1 MSVRNLDAIF
11 KPKSIALIGAS
22 KHPHSVGKG
31 IAQNLMDGRFT
42 GKVFWVNPKYSELLG
57 QRCYG
62 KIAELPEPVDA
73 AVVATPAATVPKVID
88 ELGAA
93 GTRAAIVVTAGITQ
107 ANGLLQK
114 TLDAARPSTLRLVG
128 PNCLGI
134 INPGLGLNASFAHI
148 MPKPGGLAFVAQS
161 GALAT
166 SVIDWANSRGTG
178 FTYVA
183 SLGDT
188 ADVDFGDL
196 LDYLANDGATRAV
209 LLYMESIEHP
219 RKFMSAARA
228 IGRIKPVIVV
238 KGGRSEGG
246 QRAARSHTGAMTSA
260 DAVYDAVFR
269 RSGILRVN
277 ELQELFDAASI
288 LGASRS
294 NSGDRL
300 CVVTNGGGM
309 GVLAADSLTA
319 AGGRLAE
326 LSESAIDRLSEGL
339 PATWSHGN
347 PIDIVGDATGERYQF
362 ALDSVALEPDI
373 DAILAIICPTA
384 VAPPVELAAAI
395 VQAAKNHP
403 QRPTGTAIVGGE
415 AAEKAR
421 RLLANEGFPV
431 FETPEQAVRG
441 FMYRVRHRR
450 NRTNLMTTPPALPS
464 DQMVDTNGAGEIIHN
479 TITERREWLTEAE
492 ARQLLRL
499 YQIPVVQSVQA
510 STPQEAAQAAQAI
523 AGPVVL
529 KVVSPEVIHK
539 SDVGGVVIGLTGPEN
554 VISEAEN
561 IRSRVLQR
569 LPDARI
575 QGYTVEPMI
584 QRRGAHELIAGFTR
598 DPLFGPVVLFGHGGT
613 EAETVADRAL
623 ALPPLDLHFAR
634 ELIDQTQ
641 IARLLHGYRDIPPA
655 DLQAIALAL
664 VRIAQLACDFPTV
677 AELEINPLLASE
689 EGVIALDARARI
701 RSTSM
706 KPGEDLTIRPYPA
719 ELEETISTRSGEPL
733 QLRPIRPEDE
743 PAMQA
748 LFRNLSPEEIRF
760 RFHRPLKMLDH
771 ELAVRLTQ
779 IDYDRDMAFTLFR
792 SNGELIGVV
801 RIGCDPDLV
810 EAEYAVLVR
819 GDYSHQGLGMALMER
834 IISYARRRGIQRIF
848 GYVLAENQAMLVIA
862 KRLGFKT
869 HFDPEEPSVRCVE
882 LRVGGSG
889 TTGRT

>member
-1 MSVRNLDAIF
+1 MSVRNLDAVF
-11 KPKSIALIGAS
+11 RPKSIALIGAS
-22 KHPHSVGKG
+22 EHPHSVGKG
-31 IAQNLMDGRFT
+31 IAQNLVDGQFS
-42 GKVFWVNPKYSELLG
+42 GKVFWVNPKYTELFG
-57 QRCYG
+57 QRCYR
-62 KIAELPEPVDA
+62 KVADLPQPVDA
-73 AVVATPAATVPKVID
+73 AVVATPAETVPKVID

-93 GTRAAIVVTAGITQ
+93 GVRAAIIVTAGITQ

-134 INPGLGLNASFAHI
+134 INPSLGLNASFAHV
-148 MPKPGGLAFVAQS
+148 MPKPGRLAFVAQS

-166 SVIDWANSRGTG
+166 SVIDWANSRGAG
-178 FTYVA
+178 FTCVA

-196 LDYLANDGATRAV
+196 LDYLANDGKTRAV
-209 LLYMESIEHP
+209 LLYMEAIEHP

-238 KGGRSEGG
+238 KGGRSESG

-269 RSGILRVN
+269 RSGILRVT

-294 NSGDRL
+294 NTGDRL

-309 GVLAADSLTA
+309 GVLAADSLTG
-319 AGGRLAE
+319 AGGRLAD
-326 LSESAIDRLSEGL
+326 LSAEAIARLSERL
-339 PATWSHGN
+339 PVTWSHGN
-347 PIDIVGDATGERYQF
+347 PIDIVGDATAERYQF
-362 ALDSVALEPDI
+362 ALDVVASEPNI
-373 DAILAIICPTA
+373 DAVLAIICPTA
-384 VAPPVELAAAI
+384 VAPPIELAAAI
-395 VQAAKNHP
+395 VQSAKSHP
-403 QRPTGTAIVGGE
+403 ERPIGTAIVGGE

-421 RLLANEGFPV
+421 RLLATAEFPV

-450 NRTNLMTTPPALPS
+450 NRENLMTIPPAMPS
-464 DQMVDTNGAGEIIHN
+464 DQTVDSKQAEK
-479 TITERREWLTEAE
+479 TISKAISEQREWLAEAE
-492 ARQLLRL
+492 VHEVLRA
-499 YQIPVVQSVQA
+499 YQIPVVRSIQVTTPEQA
-510 STPQEAAQAAQAI
+510 AHAAQTI

-529 KVVSPEVIHK
+529 KVVSPEVVHK
-539 SDVGGVVIGLTGPEN
+539 SDVGGVVIGLTDPRN
-554 VISEAEN
+554 VIREAEN
-561 IRSRVLQR
+561 IRVRVLEK
-569 LPDARI
+569 LPEARI
-575 QGYTVEPMI
+575 EGYTVEPMI

-623 ALPPLDLHFAR
+623 ALPPLDLHFAQ

-641 IARLLHGYRDIPPA
+641 IARLLRGYRDTPPA
-655 DLQAIALAL
+655 NLQAIALAL
-664 VRIAQLACDFPTV
+664 ARIAQLACEFPSI
-677 AELEINPLLASE
+677 AELEINPMLASE
-689 EGVIALDARARI
+689 EGVIALDARARVQ
-701 RSTSM
+701 STEV
-706 KPGEDLTIRPYPA
+706 KPGDDLTIRPYPA
-719 ELEETISTRSGEPL
+719 ELEEKISARSGEAL
-733 QLRPIRPEDE
+733 TLRPIRPEDE

-771 ELAVRLTQ
+771 ELAARLTQ

-792 SNGELIGVV
+792 SNGDLIGVV

-819 GDYSHQGLGMALMER
+819 GDYSRQGLGMALMER
-834 IISYARRRGIQRIF
+834 IIAYAQRRGIERIF

-862 KRLGFKT
+862 KRLGFET
-869 HFDPEEPSVRCVE
+869 HFDPEEPSVRRVE
-882 LRVGGSG
+882 LRVAA
-889 TTGRT
+889 GRGRQA